1 MKTVAGLFHS
11 QERAQAALDAL
22 LRAGFSTD
30 DVALVA
36 SPTSAR
42 SFSRRYEVRVAQG
55 GVLVTIEAST
65 DSLASAAQQIL
76 RRLGEEHVTSV
87 ARAWSRSGAG

>member
-1 MKTVAGLFHS
+1 MKTVAGLFQS

-22 LRAGFSTD
+22 LRAGFRAD

-42 SFSRRYEVRVAQG
+42 AFSRRYELRVAQG
-55 GVLVTIEAST
+55 CVLVTIKAGT

-76 RRLGEEHVTSV
+76 RRLGAEHVTSM
-87 ARAWSRSGAG
+87 ARALSASGAG